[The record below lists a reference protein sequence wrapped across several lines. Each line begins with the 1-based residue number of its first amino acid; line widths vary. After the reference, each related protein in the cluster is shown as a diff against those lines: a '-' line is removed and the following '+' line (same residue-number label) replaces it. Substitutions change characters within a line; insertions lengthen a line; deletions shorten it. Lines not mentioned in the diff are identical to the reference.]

1 MRRHLAIFLA
11 FQPDTGH
18 AHPHRDAVI
27 KNYATLLT
35 AMGKTEA
42 DIIASL
48 TALMQEMGLD
58 RLCTGA
64 AGAAS
69 PTACSAENAEIMR
82 SQRRCSCAF
91 GAARVVPPGA
101 TAPSRAAASRNT
113 TPGTPPPRKES
124 MRSQNLSVLC
134 ATKAQARATRQT
146 PPSTPDQ
153 PIPLILNPVTR
164 EPGSHHQR
172 KNHRHRRQPP
182 PQAPPVLLRRPL
194 VAQRTLRF

>member
-91 GAARVVPPGA
+91 GAARIAPPGA
-101 TAPSRAAASRNT
+101 TAPSRAAASRNNT
-113 TPGTPPPRKES
+113 SGPHRQGKNLCDLRISAFSALQKPKPKPHAKPHRQPRINQS
-124 MRSQNLSVLC
+124 PSY
-134 ATKAQARATRQT
+134 
-146 PPSTPDQ
+146 STP
-153 PIPLILNPVTR
+153 
-164 EPGSHHQR
+164 
-172 KNHRHRRQPP
+172 
-182 PQAPPVLLRRPL
+182 
-194 VAQRTLRF
+194 